1 MNNDNGIAQA
11 DDICVSY
18 KDSKTYGS
26 DGNISMEISSHS
38 MLIHPLIIANDD
50 IYRSFNKHKRS
61 SSRAGVAAYWLR
73 HCQPAVSLA
82 DSFAKL

>member
-26 DGNISMEISSHS
+26 DGNISMEVSSHS

-61 SSRAGVAAYWLR
+61 SSRARGRCLLVT
-73 HCQPAVSLA
+73 SLSA
-82 DSFAKL
+82 SSIPG